1 MPEDKLIKSGQFTLK
16 RLLFLGVSGGALV
29 IVVATGH
36 LNLGYMLLTAVLC
49 VLLFLIAL
57 DYGVNMEKVEFGS
70 AAPQPNPNLAAAAD
84 PDRQV
89 VSVARDTKVRKRTGK
104 PAKRRR

>member
-1 MPEDKLIKSGQFTLK
+1 MPEDKLIKSGQFTAK
-16 RLLFLGVSGGALV
+16 RLLFLAASGGILV
-29 IVVATGH
+29 VVVASGH

-57 DYGVNMEKVEFGS
+57 DYGVNMEKVQFSS
-70 AAPQPNPNLAAAAD
+70 AAPQPNPNIVPTVD
-84 PDRQV
+84 PDKQAAQAQ
-89 VSVARDTKVRKRTGK
+89 ARARKRTGR